1 MIIGIAGKARS
12 GKNQFAEYLVK
23 FFKEGFKRDFWF
35 GAFADRLKAMCIE
48 HFDLARNQVYGDQK
62 EVPDKR
68 YRKQGVKPYCE
79 GLGKDKL
86 PASHWTPREIM
97 QAIGGFYRTIDYSFW
112 VKEFDKVYR
121 DAHNQDVIITDI
133 RHINECE
140 YVRANRG
147 LLIKVFR
154 DSNEEIHGMN
164 HESETAL
171 DDYKD
176 FDIYINNSGT
186 LEELEQA
193 AFDTVNVITS
203 IEKYVSEGG
212 VYHGE

>member
-1 MIIGIAGKARS
+1 MIIGVAGKARS

-23 FFKEGFKRDFWF
+23 FFKEGFKREFRF
-35 GAFADRLKAMCIE
+35 GAFAEVLKNMCMRN
-48 HFDLARNQVYGDQK
+48 FDLTKDQLWGDKKELIDLRYQK
-62 EVPDKR
+62 RGDGSNVPA
-68 YRKQGVKPYCE
+68 Y
-79 GLGKDKL
+79 
-86 PASHWTPREIM
+86 WTPREIM
-97 QAIGGFYRTIDYSFW
+97 QALGAFYRTIDYGFW
-112 VKEFDKVYR
+112 VREFDRDYR
-121 DAHNQDVIITDI
+121 AGKNPDVIITDT

-140 YVRANRG
+140 YVRKNRG
-147 LLIKVFR
+147 ILIKVFR
-154 DSNEEIHGMN
+154 DTNEQIHGMD

-193 AFDTVNVITS
+193 AFDTVNVVTS

-212 VYHGE
+212 IYHGE

>member
-1 MIIGIAGKARS
+1 
-12 GKNQFAEYLVK
+12 
-23 FFKEGFKRDFWF
+23 
-35 GAFADRLKAMCIE
+35 
-48 HFDLARNQVYGDQK
+48 
-62 EVPDKR
+62 
-68 YRKQGVKPYCE
+68 
-79 GLGKDKL
+79 
-86 PASHWTPREIM
+86 
-97 QAIGGFYRTIDYSFW
+97 
-112 VKEFDKVYR
+112 
-121 DAHNQDVIITDI
+121 
-133 RHINECE
+133 
-140 YVRANRG
+140 
-147 LLIKVFR
+147 
-154 DSNEEIHGMN
+154 MN